1 MDKRIEGFSKLTK
14 AEKIEWISQTH
25 FNDPAKAKSKL
36 SSYWNTN
43 SDIQNTHDEFIE
55 NTLTNFYLPL
65 GVAPNFLI
73 NGETFTLPMVI
84 EESSVVAAAGNAA
97 KFWQQRGGFHA
108 EVLNTFK
115 VGQVHFMYKGN
126 PDLLHSFF
134 NKNKAQLLYATDDLS
149 KKMKARGGGIQSI
162 ELVDKSL
169 LIPNYYQLHLRFK
182 TADAMGANFINSC
195 LESIA
200 LKLEQLAKQEL
211 ESVKN
216 GNGIEVVMSI
226 LSNYVPECLVRASVQ
241 CPVSD
246 FVPQK
251 GWTGEAFAKKMVQ
264 AVEIAKQEPYRA
276 VTHNKGIM
284 N

>member
-1 MDKRIEGFSKLTK
+1 
-14 AEKIEWISQTH
+14 
-25 FNDPAKAKSKL
+25 
-36 SSYWNTN
+36 
-43 SDIQNTHDEFIE
+43 
-55 NTLTNFYLPL
+55 
-65 GVAPNFLI
+65 
-73 NGETFTLPMVI
+73 
-84 EESSVVAAAGNAA
+84 
-97 KFWQQRGGFHA
+97 
-108 EVLNTFK
+108 
-115 VGQVHFMYKGN
+115 MYKGN

-200 LKLEQLAKQEL
+200 LKLEQLAKKEL

-264 AVEIAKQEPYRA
+264 AVEIAKQ
-276 VTHNKGIM
+276 
-284 N
+284 

>member
-14 AEKIEWISQTH
+14 AEKIEWISHTH

-73 NGETFTLPMVI
+73 NGENFTLPMVI

-195 LESIA
+195 LVIFIS
-200 LKLEQLAKQEL
+200 
-211 ESVKN
+211 
-216 GNGIEVVMSI
+216 
-226 LSNYVPECLVRASVQ
+226 
-241 CPVSD
+241 
-246 FVPQK
+246 
-251 GWTGEAFAKKMVQ
+251 
-264 AVEIAKQEPYRA
+264 
-276 VTHNKGIM
+276 
-284 N
+284 